1 MKNTFGRIMEK
12 AIIACCKTV
21 LWHLLE
27 LDVEDNEIK
36 TPGSRP
42 LCEHRAS

>member
-1 MKNTFGRIMEK
+1 MKNTFGRIMGK
-12 AIIACCKTV
+12 AIIAYCKTV

-27 LDVEDNEIK
+27 LDVEVNEIK

-42 LCEHRAS
+42 LCKHRTS